1 MSMPIVERMREPLR
15 EILVHCYP
23 LAGRLTWTK
32 VVELGDFS
40 LNDQSV
46 KELIPTVD
54 YTCLIEELPLLLA
67 QVTKIHGGEAI
78 AIGITWSHP
87 LGDGSAAFHFVN

>member
-1 MSMPIVERMREPLR
+1 LEAES
-15 EILVHCYP
+15 
-23 LAGRLTWTK
+23 TK
-32 VVELGDFS
+32 SVVELGDFS

-67 QVTKIHGGEAI
+67 QVTKIHGEESTTLKSKRI
-78 AIGITWSHP
+78 KRLLHS
-87 LGDGSAAFHFVN
+87 

>member
-1 MSMPIVERMREPLR
+1 LEAES
-15 EILVHCYP
+15 
-23 LAGRLTWTK
+23 TK
-32 VVELGDFS
+32 SVVELGDFS

-67 QVTKIHGGEAI
+67 QVTKIHG
-78 AIGITWSHP
+78 
-87 LGDGSAAFHFVN
+87 